1 MPPSVEGRGRSA
13 KSQGPDCRYCTPGR
27 HKRSDDANQFATRSV
42 SGPAWLDI
50 MRIWPA
56 SLVLSILLL
65 APVYCKAIT
74 RQGILLLAREQM
86 VLEAS
91 SAVRSDS

>member
-1 MPPSVEGRGRSA
+1 
-13 KSQGPDCRYCTPGR
+13 
-27 HKRSDDANQFATRSV
+27 
-42 SGPAWLDI
+42 